1 VIVLVDEK
9 KLINLSS
16 TGLLLVLGSG
26 NSMIRAKHA
35 ENLYLTN
42 KNKNDS
48 DLKLILS
55 GGKKLESSFSE
66 AEHMQ
71 IALSY
76 SIPLSDL
83 IIEIQSLDTLGNF
96 VFSKPL
102 IEQGLSGDVS
112 KKLGVV
118 TDPYHMNRS
127 LWIAKHVLGSSYEV
141 VPFATDFKADYQKT
155 IKEILIKNALG
166 LDFKRRNIKTGDFDK
181 IKDFMMNTNMYSKSN
196 EKSFY
201 NTILNLYNLS
211 NLSKAKNG

>member
-66 AEHMQ
+66 AEQMQ

-83 IIEIQSLDTLGNF
+83 IIETQSLDTLGNF

-102 IEQGLSGDVS
+102 IEQGLSGS
-112 KKLGVV
+112 IKKLGVV

-141 VPFATDFKADYQKT
+141 VPFATDFKTDHQKT
-155 IKEILIKNALG
+155 IKEVLIKNTLN
-166 LDFKRRNIKTGDFDK
+166 LDFSRRNIKLGDFDK